1 MATNAII
8 SASSLDINKVSF
20 GDIRTNAKGGKT
32 VPVKYNGQSLQIRF
46 PRMNYPMG
54 VNIKETDNGMSYTLS
69 ATMKGCDP
77 FAKDAAVVLP
87 VTANSTQQEIESAG
101 VANLYNFLLG
111 LQEKLVKTATENS
124 AKWFGK
130 ARKED
135 VIRDTMKAV
144 LSPSVEKVDGVWTPT
159 GKYPPSL
166 RMKVP
171 VYDGKVTMDVTDS
184 EGNPVPL
191 DPETL
196 ASVFP
201 KRVDASIV
209 VSPSVYVT
217 GQGFGVTWRIGYAR
231 VSPPQRVTAR
241 DVFADEIRQE
251 VTSKA
256 SATARALMTDED
268 DNEIEDIMGEAQE
281 SSVQVP
287 TEPAEE
293 APAPAPAAAPAAA
306 PASKNRRRVVAA
318 A

>member
-8 SASSLDINKVSF
+8 SAASLDINKVSF

-54 VNIKETDNGMSYTLS
+54 ILIKETDNGMSYTLS

-77 FAKDAAVVLP
+77 FAKDAAVIP
-87 VTANSTQQEIESAG
+87 NITANSTQQEIDTAAVG
-101 VANLYNFLLG
+101 NLYNFLLG
-111 LQEKLVKTATENS
+111 LQEKLVKTATDNS

-130 ARKED
+130 SRKED
-135 VIRDTMKAV
+135 VIRDTMKAI
-144 LSPSVEKVDGVWTPT
+144 LSPSVEKVDGVWTPS

-171 VYDGKVTMDVTDS
+171 VYDGKVSMDVTDS

-231 VSPPQRVTAR
+231 VSQPQRMTAR

-251 VTSKA
+251 VNSKPA
-256 SATARALMTDED
+256 PRQAVVTDED
-268 DNEIEDIMGEAQE
+268 EGEDATQE
-281 SSVQVP
+281 EDSVQLP
-287 TEPAEE
+287 TQPAEE
-293 APAPAPAAAPAAA
+293 ESPAPVPAPAPAA
-306 PASKNRRRVVAA
+306 ASKNRRRVVAA

>member
-1 MATNAII
+1 
-8 SASSLDINKVSF
+8 
-20 GDIRTNAKGGKT
+20 
-32 VPVKYNGQSLQIRF
+32 
-46 PRMNYPMG
+46 
-54 VNIKETDNGMSYTLS
+54 MSYTLS

-87 VTANSTQQEIESAG
+87 VTGNSTQQEIETAG

-231 VSPPQRVTAR
+231 VSPPQRITAR

-251 VTSKA
+251 VTNKGS
-256 SATARALMTDED
+256 STARALMTDED
-268 DNEIEDIMGEAQE
+268 ENEIEDIMGEAQE

-293 APAPAPAAAPAAA
+293 APAPAASAPAPASA

-318 A
+318 

>member
-1 MATNAII
+1 
-8 SASSLDINKVSF
+8 
-20 GDIRTNAKGGKT
+20 
-32 VPVKYNGQSLQIRF
+32 
-46 PRMNYPMG
+46 
-54 VNIKETDNGMSYTLS
+54 
-69 ATMKGCDP
+69 
-77 FAKDAAVVLP
+77 
-87 VTANSTQQEIESAG
+87 
-101 VANLYNFLLG
+101 
-111 LQEKLVKTATENS
+111 
-124 AKWFGK
+124 
-130 ARKED
+130 
-135 VIRDTMKAV
+135 
-144 LSPSVEKVDGVWTPT
+144 
-159 GKYPPSL
+159 
-166 RMKVP
+166 
-171 VYDGKVTMDVTDS
+171 MDVTDS

-231 VSPPQRVTAR
+231 VSPPQRITAR

-251 VTSKA
+251 VTNKGSM
-256 SATARALMTDED
+256 TARALMTDED
-268 DNEIEDIMGEAQE
+268 DNEIDEIMGEAQE